1 MPAPGPTNASHVTDV
16 RVTPILI
23 SDPPLL
29 NLPGAHQPLTP
40 RTVVEV
46 ETASGHVGLGETY
59 GDQYYLS
66 AVRAVAAQLHAA
78 DVSRPNALL
87 ARVDE
92 ALDGPGRDE
101 NGSGGAEA
109 GAPASA
115 LRGKHDLPKLK
126 ASAHSAFEVAFL
138 DAWGKALG
146 VPVHALL
153 GGKVRDRVDYSAY
166 LFYKYGAHPNREPD
180 AWGSALDPAG
190 IVAQARTFVQ
200 HYGFSSIKLKG
211 GVFPPDEEIAAIR
224 ALRAA
229 FPELPLRLDP
239 NGAWS
244 VDTAV
249 RVARELDGT
258 LEYLEDPT
266 PGPDGMS
273 QVHARTGMPLATNMC
288 VTGFDEVPQAFGSD
302 AVQVVLADHHYWGGL
317 RRTQELAA
325 LCRTYG
331 VGVSMHSNTHLGISL
346 AAMTQVAATVPNLHH
361 ACDTHRPWQDEDVV
375 ARPHTISG
383 GAVVVS
389 DEPGL
394 GVELD
399 RTALERL
406 HARWAGS
413 EVRARDDAA
422 AMRAHDPSWTAPH
435 LPRW

>member
-1 MPAPGPTNASHVTDV
+1 MPARALTDAPRVTEV

-29 NLPGAHQPLTP
+29 NLTGVHQPRTP
-40 RTVVEV
+40 RTIVEV

-59 GDQYYLS
+59 GDPYYLS
-66 AVRAVAAQLHAA
+66 AIRAAVAHLRGT
-78 DVSRPNALL
+78 DVSRPTALL
-87 ARVDE
+87 ALVDE
-92 ALDGPGRDE
+92 AVNDTA
-101 NGSGGAEA
+101 SAGA
-109 GAPASA
+109 APASA
-115 LRGKHDLPKLK
+115 LRGKHDLTKLK
-126 ASAHSAFEVAFL
+126 ATVYSLFEVAFL
-138 DAWGKALG
+138 DAWGKILG
-146 VPVHALL
+146 IPVHALL

-166 LFYKYGAHPNREPD
+166 LFYKYAAHPGEPSD
-180 AWGSALDPAG
+180 AWGDALDPDG
-190 IVAQARTFVQ
+190 VVAQARTFVQ
-200 HYGFSSIKLKG
+200 HYGFTSIKLKG

-224 ALRAA
+224 ALCAA
-229 FPELPLRLDP
+229 FPDLPLRLDP

-266 PGPDGMS
+266 TGSDGMA
-273 QVHARTGMPLATNMC
+273 QVHAGTGMPLATNMC
-288 VTGFDEVPQAFGSD
+288 VTGFDEIPPAFAGD

-317 RRTQELAA
+317 RRTQDLAA

-331 VGVSMHSNTHLGISL
+331 VGISMHSNTHLGISL

-375 ARPHTISG
+375 TRPYAISG
-383 GAVVVS
+383 GAVDVS
-389 DEPGL
+389 DDPGL

-399 RTALERL
+399 HDALRRL
-406 HARWAGS
+406 HAGWADS
-413 EVRARDDAA
+413 EVRARDDVS
-422 AMRAHDPSWTAPH
+422 AMQTYDPSWTAPR

>member
-1 MPAPGPTNASHVTDV
+1 MPARTLLEASRVTDV
-16 RVTPILI
+16 RVTPVLI

-29 NLPGAHQPLTP
+29 NLPGVHQPLTP
-40 RTVVEV
+40 RTIVEV

-66 AVRAVAAQLHAA
+66 AIRTVAAQLHAA

-92 ALDGPGRDE
+92 ALDGPG
-101 NGSGGAEA
+101 SAEV
-109 GAPASA
+109 GVPSSA
-115 LRGKHDLPKLK
+115 LRGKHDLTKLK
-126 ASAHSAFEVAFL
+126 ATVHSLFEVAFL
-138 DAWGKALG
+138 DAWGKILG
-146 VPVHALL
+146 APIHALL

-166 LFYKYGAHPNREPD
+166 LFYKYGAHPGRAPD
-180 AWGSALDPAG
+180 AWGSALDPDG

-200 HYGFSSIKLKG
+200 HYGFSSVKLKG

-244 VDTAV
+244 VDTAIHA
-249 RVARELDGT
+249 ARELDGT

-266 PGPDGMS
+266 TGSEDMA

-288 VTGFDEVPQAFGSD
+288 VTGFDEIPQAFGID

-331 VGVSMHSNTHLGISL
+331 VDVSMHSNTHVGISL

-375 ARPHTISG
+375 THPHTFDG
-383 GAVVVS
+383 GAVAVS

-394 GVELD
+394 GVDLD
-399 RTALERL
+399 HTALDRL

-422 AMRAHDPSWTAPH
+422 AMRSYDPSWTAPD

>member
-1 MPAPGPTNASHVTDV
+1 MPARTLPEASRVADV
-16 RVTPILI
+16 RVTPTLI

-29 NLPGAHQPLTP
+29 NLPGVHQPRTP
-40 RTVVEV
+40 RTIVEV

-59 GDQYYLS
+59 GDTYYLS
-66 AVRAVAAQLHAA
+66 AIRTVAAHLSAA
-78 DVSRPNALL
+78 DVSQPAALL
-87 ARVDE
+87 ARIDE
-92 ALDGPGRDE
+92 ALDGT
-101 NGSGGAEA
+101 GSTNIA
-109 GAPASA
+109 GPASA
-115 LRGKHDLPKLK
+115 LRGKHDLTKLK
-126 ASAHSAFEVAFL
+126 ATVYSLFEVAFL
-138 DAWGKALG
+138 DAWGKILR
-146 VPVHALL
+146 VPIHALL
-153 GGKVRDRVDYSAY
+153 GGKVRDHVDYSAY
-166 LFYKYGAHPNREPD
+166 LFYKYGAHPGRAPD
-180 AWGSALDPAG
+180 AWGSALDPDG

-200 HYGFSSIKLKG
+200 HYGFSSVKLKG

-249 RVARELDGT
+249 HVARELDGT

-266 PGPDGMS
+266 TGSEGMA
-273 QVHARTGMPLATNMC
+273 QVHATTGMPLATNMC
-288 VTGFDEVPQAFGSD
+288 VTGFDEVPQAFSTD

-331 VGVSMHSNTHLGISL
+331 VDVSMHSNTHLGISL
-346 AAMTQVAATVPNLHH
+346 AAMTQVAATVSNLHH

-375 ARPHTISG
+375 THPHTFG
-383 GAVVVS
+383 GGTVAVS

-399 RTALERL
+399 REALRLL
-406 HARWAGS
+406 HARWVNS
-413 EVRARDDAA
+413 EVRERDDVS
-422 AMRAHDPSWTAPH
+422 AMQAHDPSWTNPR